1 MSNPGQIKHK
11 IKKKK
16 KKSKVLKRISLK
28 LQGFIL

>member
-11 IKKKK
+11 IKKKI
-16 KKSKVLKRISLK
+16 KSKVLKRISLK

>member
-11 IKKKK
+11 IKKK